1 MKLLHLTF
9 HHEFS
14 DAVERILDRHEVSD
28 FVLHPLLQGGD
39 RDGKHYGSKV
49 YPGNITLV
57 QALVEDERLSDLLEE
72 VKAFRDEKSSHAH
85 LRAAVLPLEE
95 HL

>member
-28 FVLHPLLQGGD
+28 FVLHPMTHGKDL
-39 RDGKHYGSKV
+39 DGKHYGSKV
-49 YPGNITLV
+49 YPGNMTVV
-57 QALVEDERLSDLLEE
+57 QALVEDERVSELLEE

-85 LRAAVLPLEE
+85 LRAAVIPVEQQL
-95 HL
+95 

>member
-28 FVLHPLLQGGD
+28 FVLHPMLQGRD

-49 YPGNITLV
+49 HPGNITLV
-57 QALVEDERLSDLLEE
+57 QALVEDERIPDLLEE
-72 VKAFRDEKSSHAH
+72 VNAFRDEKSSHAH
-85 LRAAVLPLEE
+85 LRAAVIPVERQV
-95 HL
+95 